1 MSIMLYFMGIM
12 AEIGAFS
19 TSAMIL
25 WCLTSM
31 DLWELLCVSTA
42 VASFATFPMMMK
54 IEEWL
59 DVRKK

>member
-19 TSAMIL
+19 TSVMIL

-42 VASFATFPMMMK
+42 AASFVTFPMMMK